1 MNETKIISKICFK
14 NAVEELRTIKTSS
27 ELITFKLKF
36 FKYSKCFGVFEDDL
50 KMMLKNKEH
59 QLELDSNKSNVTISD
74 PTLFEPLN
82 FNLQGLD
89 TLEDKINKL
98 NDFKLKY
105 EFKGLLNLLSD
116 SCNLI
121 YNPLWIRQQIIKDLN
136 KFKSLKFFKVNYL
149 SRYDLK
155 REYRKLSYKNNADI
169 GHSKLYFIKKG
180 LYVLKTLKKDD
191 ISLKVFYV
199 GNRYK
204 TLLKTCNTPK
214 RVLKGD
220 KYNLSSTEA
229 YKVLDKKD
237 SIKYYTYCNTNGLDK
252 KNRQLLRDIRKSKR
266 MSCDSLIE
274 SLEDK
279 MEDLKDSI
287 DNKVLSETERTYL
300 ELQFQDAEKL
310 LSDLKSHDEDNSIER
325 ETYLSD
331 YF

>member
-1 MNETKIISKICFK
+1 MNTRDKIYFNAFK
-14 NAVEELRTIKTSS
+14 RHYSNIRTVEELKNAEKAFYVSYKQLGIYKPTVSRFLNAKRR
-27 ELITFKLKF
+27 EL
-36 FKYSKCFGVFEDDL
+36 EDNSL
-50 KMMLKNKEH
+50 STL
-59 QLELDSNKSNVTISD
+59 ISD
-74 PTLFEPLN
+74 VEELEPLN
-82 FNLQGLD
+82 FNLKGLD
-89 TLEDKINKL
+89 SINNKISKL
-98 NDFKLKY
+98 NDIKLKN
-105 EFKGLLNLLSD
+105 EFEGLFNLLND
-116 SCNLI
+116 KNNLV
-121 YNPLWIRQQIIKDLN
+121 YNPLWIRQQVIKDLN
-136 KFKSLKFFKVNYL
+136 RFKSLKFFKVNYL

-155 REYRKLSYKNNADI
+155 KEFKYLAFKNGADI
-169 GHSKLYFIKKG
+169 GHSKVYFIKKG

-204 TLLKTCNTPK
+204 TLLSPCNTPK

-220 KYNLSSTEA
+220 KFNLSSTEA

-266 MSCDSLIE
+266 MSRDSLIE

-279 MEDLKDSI
+279 MEDLTDNI
-287 DNKVLSETERTYL
+287 NNKVLSETERTYL

>member
-1 MNETKIISKICFK
+1 MNTRDKIYFNAFK
-14 NAVEELRTIKTSS
+14 RHYSNIRTVEELKNAEKAFYVSYKQLGIYKPTVSRFLNAKRR
-27 ELITFKLKF
+27 EL
-36 FKYSKCFGVFEDDL
+36 EDNSL
-50 KMMLKNKEH
+50 STL
-59 QLELDSNKSNVTISD
+59 ISD
-74 PTLFEPLN
+74 VEELEPLN
-82 FNLQGLD
+82 FNLKGLD
-89 TLEDKINKL
+89 SINNKISKL
-98 NDFKLKY
+98 NDKN
-105 EFKGLLNLLSD
+105 NLV
-116 SCNLI
+116 
-121 YNPLWIRQQIIKDLN
+121 YNPLWIRQQVIKDLN
-136 KFKSLKFFKVNYL
+136 RFKSLKFFKVNYL

-155 REYRKLSYKNNADI
+155 KEFKYLAFKNGADI
-169 GHSKLYFIKKG
+169 GHSKVYFIKKG

-191 ISLKVFYV
+191 ITLKVFYI
-199 GNRYK
+199 GKKYK
-204 TLLKTCNTPK
+204 TLLTCNTPK

-220 KYNLSSTEA
+220 KFNLSSTEA

-266 MSCDSLIE
+266 MSRDSLIE

-279 MEDLKDSI
+279 MEDLTDNI
-287 DNKVLSETERTYL
+287 NNKVLSETERTYL